1 MRKRSVPLLHDD
13 PNRLWSHLARLSPRL
28 CRIADGQRALLCVVG
43 PSPYIDISFY
53 LGQDSRDPA
62 EGNSLV
68 SSHDLLTVSSRT
80 VPGIHAIAPRS
91 SVSFIVTVQELH
103 GDVFMRHLTIVTIE
117 MDIPIPGT
125 TPGTGRI
132 HEVSFEFP
140 PLVRALSA
148 SMPHLDSDLAPPSP
162 CHPRLWCYVTCHT
175 SSNLRHPLGGQK

>member
-1 MRKRSVPLLHDD
+1 MRKRSVPLLHGD
-13 PNRLWSHLARLSPRL
+13 PNCLWSHLARLSPRL

-103 GDVFMRHLTIVTIE
+103 GDVFMRHLTTE
-117 MDIPIPGT
+117 MDMHTYPYQAQHPVQGEYTKCPSNSLLSSVHFRLRCPIF
-125 TPGTGRI
+125 TPT
-132 HEVSFEFP
+132 S
-140 PLVRALSA
+140 
-148 SMPHLDSDLAPPSP
+148 
-162 CHPRLWCYVTCHT
+162 PRLHPVT
-175 SSNLRHPLGGQK
+175 LVFAM